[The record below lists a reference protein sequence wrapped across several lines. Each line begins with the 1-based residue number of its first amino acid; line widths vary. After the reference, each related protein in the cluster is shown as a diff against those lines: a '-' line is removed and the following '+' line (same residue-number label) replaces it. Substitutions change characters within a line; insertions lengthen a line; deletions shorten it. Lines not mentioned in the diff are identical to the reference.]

1 MMLELMALREQKKR
15 ETYLRIQD
23 EAFRLVDDAGFTATT
38 VEEIAAAARVSAS
51 TVYRYFGTKE
61 GIFLWDELELPAV
74 ELLTSELERQEPI
87 DAVRAALAS
96 LGGMGFHISDDE
108 MRQRVRFLY
117 AEPALRAAMGEAF
130 GGFERKLTEL
140 FIETGTTDPL
150 AARILA
156 GMTMTVI
163 AAAIEV
169 WTFADPPTSFPA
181 AVVHTMASLDAV
193 LTR

>member
-1 MMLELMALREQKKR
+1 MTLREQKKR

-38 VEEIAAAARVSAS
+38 VEEIAAAARVSPS

-74 ELLTSELERQEPI
+74 ELLTGELARQDPL
-87 DAVRAALAS
+87 DAVLAALAS
-96 LGGMGFHISDDE
+96 LGGLGFHISDDE
-108 MRQRVRFLY
+108 MRHRVRFLY

-130 GGFERKLTEL
+130 EGFERKLTEL
-140 FIETGTTDPL
+140 FIETGTTDRL
-150 AARILA
+150 TARILA

-163 AAAIEV
+163 AAAVEV

-181 AVVHTMASLDAV
+181 AVEHTAASLDQV
-193 LTR
+193 LGR

>member
-1 MMLELMALREQKKR
+1 MTLREQKKR

-38 VEEIAAAARVSAS
+38 VEEIAAAARVSPS

-74 ELLTSELERQEPI
+74 ELLASELERQDPL

-96 LGGMGFHISDDE
+96 LGGLGFHISDDE
-108 MRQRVRFLY
+108 MRRRVRFLY

-130 GGFERKLTEL
+130 EGFERKLADL

-163 AAAIEV
+163 AAAVEV

-181 AVVHTMASLDAV
+181 AVEHTMASLDEV
-193 LTR
+193 LSR